1 MLKTFDII
9 MIMVMVSA
17 AAVTYRIKATSEDQL
32 RQVQRLEKQIAN
44 EEDSIDLLKAD
55 WSLLTQPSRIEKL
68 AKAHVG
74 ELGLVATDSRQV
86 TDLSAIPEKGLGAP
100 AGDPIADAINA
111 DGKVTDT
118 KVATDKKPN
127 KNKKKPVLESEP
139 TTIDDVI
146 ETGGIEQ

>member
-17 AAVTYRIKATSEDQL
+17 AAVTYRIKATSEEQL
-32 RQVQRLEKQIAN
+32 REVHKLERQIAN

-68 AKAHVG
+68 VKAHDS
-74 ELGLVATDSRQV
+74 ELGLVTTDSRQV
-86 TDLSAIPEKGLGAP
+86 TDLSAVPEKGLGEP

-111 DGKVTDT
+111 DGKIADS
-118 KVATDKKPN
+118 KVAADKKP
-127 KNKKKPVLESEP
+127 KKDKKKPVLESAP

>member
-9 MIMVMVSA
+9 MIVVMVSA
-17 AAVTYRIKATSEDQL
+17 AAVTYRIKANSEEQL
-32 RQVQRLEKQIAN
+32 RQVHKLERQIAN

-68 AKAHVG
+68 VKAHDS

-100 AGDPIADAINA
+100 LGDPIADAINA
-111 DGKVTDT
+111 DGKVVDT
-118 KVATDKKPN
+118 KVLVEKTSKKDKTKPA
-127 KNKKKPVLESEP
+127 VDTVP